1 MAGITGKDEVLTA
14 YARKLETLDAP
25 KGRSLTQDA
34 IRRLRRNKA
43 AVVAIFL
50 VVFIVAAAF
59 IGPYFLTWGYAEVDW
74 TAIRKPPDFD
84 KGHYFG
90 TDQNGR
96 DMLARVLQGTQM
108 SLIVAAVATVVSVS
122 IGVVYG
128 AVAGYFGGRV
138 DAVMMRIVDIMY
150 ALPYVLFVILLM
162 VMFGRNPIY
171 LLFVSDRG
179 ARVAD
184 HGPHRARADIAQI
197 KQREFVEAARASGQR
212 SFKMD
217 IIKHIVPN
225 LDRAGRHLCHAHHS
239 RVIIATE
246 SFLSYLGLR
255 RAGAADV
262 ARHIDRVRAARRA
275 WRRLTLAAVLSR
287 RASDRAAAELLYL
300 SSGMACATR
309 SIRRIADMTD
319 TVLEARR
326 LCP

>member
-50 VVFIVAAAF
+50 VIFIVAAAF

-74 TAIRKPPDFD
+74 TAIRKPPDFA

-108 SLIVAAVATVVSVS
+108 SLIVAAIATVVSVS

-150 ALPYVLFVILLM
+150 ALPYILFVIILM
-162 VMFGRNPIY
+162 VMFGRNPIM
-171 LLFVSDRG
+171 LFVGIGAIEWLTMARIVRG
-179 ARVAD
+179 
-184 HGPHRARADIAQI
+184 QTLSL
-197 KQREFVEAARASGQR
+197 KEKEFVEAARAGGA
-212 SFKMD
+212 KPWT
-217 IIKHIVPN
+217 IIMRHIVPN
-225 LDRAGRHLCHAHHS
+225 LTGPVIIYATLTIPE
-239 RVIIATE
+239 VIIAE
-246 SFLSYLGLR
+246 SFLSYLGLGVQEPQTSLGTLISFGAPVAEVLPWMLLGP
-255 RAGAADV
+255 AGVLVTLLLCFTYIGDGLRDALDPK
-262 ARHIDRVRAARRA
+262 DR
-275 WRRLTLAAVLSR
+275 
-287 RASDRAAAELLYL
+287 
-300 SSGMACATR
+300 
-309 SIRRIADMTD
+309 
-319 TVLEARR
+319 
-326 LCP
+326 